1 MALDPEDS
9 RREAWRLHVT
19 AESSVAFGAVWI
31 LQPVDVRQS
40 LCIKDRVG
48 NEVPP
53 PEAFMPRAARAKS
66 SASHFWETGAL

>member
-9 RREAWRLHVT
+9 RREAWWLHVT

-48 NEVPP
+48 NEAPP
-53 PEAFMPRAARAKS
+53 PGSLYAQGS
-66 SASHFWETGAL
+66 